1 MAAEL
6 QLPDNPII
14 AATTATAT
22 NTTTTS
28 TTATTTT
35 AIIPGQTEPTG
46 LPLAPK
52 RQRRP
57 SVRLGEIGDQPIYD
71 SHVRRTK
78 SQHHTWRLPKDT
90 STKSIKARSLTNLV
104 NGGDS
109 HDFQDAEERNHNGDN
124 SNNNLEVTHK
134 RVKAKRATTAKRA
147 RTNWISKIDEG
158 ADGDSRED
166 GDETFRDREFDHDSD
181 SLLKDQS
188 PVHSVDNVAL
198 DFWPGQRRLGSS
210 SVLARARASESRENE
225 NNEFD
230 NNVGTSD
237 GVRTWLIE
245 LGLSRYAP
253 VFEIHE
259 VDDEVLPMLTLEDLK
274 DMGINA
280 VGSRRKLG
288 REYQYCKVLQRFN
301 NLNIMDD
308 AHLLS
313 HVVNSVQGWFLS
325 YGKHQWL
332 ITYLPFHSCSGQVF
346 LFIGALA
353 RSLVQLGN
361 WKLVTVCGGS
371 NNNAYKLPYSEII
384 LFCKGDRRWILRIAG
399 LNINLYPIHDFAD

>member
-35 AIIPGQTEPTG
+35 AIIPGQTEPAG

-78 SQHHTWRLPKDT
+78 PQHHTWRLPKDT

-158 ADGDSRED
+158 ADRDSRED

-210 SVLARARASESRENE
+210 SVPARARASESRENE

-245 LGLSRYAP
+245 LGLSRYAS

-280 VGSRRKLG
+280 VGSRRKLYTAIQKL
-288 REYQYCKVLQRFN
+288 RSQ
-301 NLNIMDD
+301 
-308 AHLLS
+308 
-313 HVVNSVQGWFLS
+313 
-325 YGKHQWL
+325 

-371 NNNAYKLPYSEII
+371 NNNLLGVEI
-384 LFCKGDRRWILRIAG
+384 CKHIFRARWDRCCVLS
-399 LNINLYPIHDFAD
+399 LQQ

>member
-1 MAAEL
+1 M
-6 QLPDNPII
+6 
-14 AATTATAT
+14 
-22 NTTTTS
+22 
-28 TTATTTT
+28 
-35 AIIPGQTEPTG
+35 
-46 LPLAPK
+46 
-52 RQRRP
+52 
-57 SVRLGEIGDQPIYD
+57 
-71 SHVRRTK
+71 RRTK
-78 SQHHTWRLPKDT
+78 PQHHTWRLPKDT

-158 ADGDSRED
+158 ADRDSRED

-210 SVLARARASESRENE
+210 SVPARARASESRENE

-245 LGLSRYAP
+245 LGLSRYAS

-280 VGSRRKLG
+280 VGSRRKL
-288 REYQYCKVLQRFN
+288 YTAIQ
-301 NLNIMDD
+301 
-308 AHLLS
+308 
-313 HVVNSVQGWFLS
+313 
-325 YGKHQWL
+325 
-332 ITYLPFHSCSGQVF
+332 
-346 LFIGALA
+346 
-353 RSLVQLGN
+353 
-361 WKLVTVCGGS
+361 KLR
-371 NNNAYKLPYSEII
+371 
-384 LFCKGDRRWILRIAG
+384 KG
-399 LNINLYPIHDFAD
+399 FS

>member
-1 MAAEL
+1 MTTQLIERWTTHVLRIPEPPDLPSPFLILCTLHPHTRQRNTRSLLVTIVIMAAEL

-35 AIIPGQTEPTG
+35 AIIPGQTEPAG

-78 SQHHTWRLPKDT
+78 PQHHTWRLPKDT

-166 GDETFRDREFDHDSD
+166 GDETFRDR
-181 SLLKDQS
+181 SLNFCLY
-188 PVHSVDNVAL
+188 
-198 DFWPGQRRLGSS
+198 W
-210 SVLARARASESRENE
+210 
-225 NNEFD
+225 NNMQFRK
-230 NNVGTSD
+230 VK
-237 GVRTWLIE
+237 I
-245 LGLSRYAP
+245 GL
-253 VFEIHE
+253 
-259 VDDEVLPMLTLEDLK
+259 
-274 DMGINA
+274 
-280 VGSRRKLG
+280 
-288 REYQYCKVLQRFN
+288 
-301 NLNIMDD
+301 
-308 AHLLS
+308 
-313 HVVNSVQGWFLS
+313 WF
-325 YGKHQWL
+325 
-332 ITYLPFHSCSGQVF
+332 I
-346 LFIGALA
+346 
-353 RSLVQLGN
+353 
-361 WKLVTVCGGS
+361 
-371 NNNAYKLPYSEII
+371 
-384 LFCKGDRRWILRIAG
+384 
-399 LNINLYPIHDFAD
+399 